1 MTMDLV
7 DFGKYVDSQHWV
19 FAKTMYRNPHWY
31 ICRKKETT
39 PAEERRKFEEAV
51 IFIRKNGK
59 PAVFYGRTY
68 IYLQYQKHSYWTM
81 GDPVEQTY
89 ILNRAFKNL
98 KRQDYNLVQKELFY
112 KEEPFLK
119 ENEEL
124 KKIMLHFIGSK
135 ENVDILEVGA
145 TNDFFKKELLKHKN
159 ISSYTTLNLDYF
171 SGVDIIK
178 DINEYTTDKKYDLV
192 FFSFT
197 VDNYIKELQLNKYKK
212 LLKDDGVLVFISAKN
227 VRDVLTKKNDA
238 GITII

>member
-1 MTMDLV
+1 M
-7 DFGKYVDSQHWV
+7 
-19 FAKTMYRNPHWY
+19 
-31 ICRKKETT
+31 
-39 PAEERRKFEEAV
+39 
-51 IFIRKNGK
+51 
-59 PAVFYGRTY
+59 
-68 IYLQYQKHSYWTM
+68 
-81 GDPVEQTY
+81 
-89 ILNRAFKNL
+89 
-98 KRQDYNLVQKELFY
+98 FY

-227 VRDVLTKKNDA
+227 VRDVLIKKMMPELQLYEHPVLRQKCKVFNDKNIA
-238 GITII
+238 GLINKNYIIYYLS